1 MTTEFIEVVANGLS
15 TLSDPLGILIEIIGV
30 VWTYVL
36 VCIVILIFSFLDIC
50 LRNLIIFENKILCC
64 IYPQY
69 LHIIS

>member
-1 MTTEFIEVVANGLS
+1 VATEFIEVIANGLS

-50 LRNLIIFENKILCC
+50 LRNLIIFEIKYCVAFILS
-64 IYPQY
+64 IF
-69 LHIIS
+69 I

>member
-1 MTTEFIEVVANGLS
+1 MATEFIEVVANGLS

-50 LRNLIIFENKILCC
+50 LRNLIIFKIR
-64 IYPQY
+64 
-69 LHIIS
+69 